1 MTENKEESKDPLK
14 KPEQVEPFKIP
25 DIVREHFDDYSL
37 DVLESF
43 GMDAP
48 AKLNDYTCAL
58 EDALIEQVGK
68 IQVLRQHIENLEKR
82 GLKVIK
88 GSINKNQI
96 NTIDK

>member
-14 KPEQVEPFKIP
+14 KPEQVEPFEISDVVK
-25 DIVREHFDDYSL
+25 EHFDDYSL

-48 AKLNDYTCAL
+48 AKLNDYACAL

-68 IQVLRQHIENLEKR
+68 IQVLSQYIENLEKR

-88 GSINKNQI
+88 GSINKN
-96 NTIDK
+96 